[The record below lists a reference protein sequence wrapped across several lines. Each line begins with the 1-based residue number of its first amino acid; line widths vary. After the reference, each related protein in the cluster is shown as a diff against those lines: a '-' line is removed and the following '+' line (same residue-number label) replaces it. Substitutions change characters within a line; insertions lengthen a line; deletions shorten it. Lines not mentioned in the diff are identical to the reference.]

1 MLASFFSYSQYPAS
15 GVKQRLGWQTTGDGL
30 VYRGAIADTATINP
44 GGLNNAWML
53 LDTVNGNLYA
63 YREHW
68 WQLVSGGGGGGI
80 SMPFDSVT
88 FNINEG
94 DASEQELKYSAE
106 KGYLQYGGL
115 DSVQIPLLP
124 GIWYVRNDTS
134 VTIPKGTVVRAT
146 GTLGA
151 SGRIKVKHMIANG
164 SIPAMYVLG
173 IAMKDIAVGADGY
186 VMTQGKIRKVNT
198 TAYSNGAVLYADVDT
213 LGGLTQTEPGNGY
226 LKLPIAF
233 VVHSA
238 SNGTLAVRVN
248 PGSSLYDL
256 HDVDTTGRVN
266 GSVLRYDSALKYWKA
281 STTAGIVAGDTSV
294 FARDFQISGTS
305 GQVTYFNGSN
315 TVTGDANLTWS
326 AANRTLGINTT
337 TTSGANI
344 IIKNTQEPVR
354 NAAWLPNQTFGAD
367 TTNWTR
373 GTGWT
378 FNGTQAV
385 ATAATGALTYTTLP
399 DTIIS
404 GRAYEVTYTL
414 ASYSAGSVTVAVG
427 NATFALPAHNVTA
440 NVVLLTPTS
449 ATGGFRFTTSTF
461 TGNLDN
467 VAVVEVRN
475 PAPTLIAGQDDG
487 SATLYAET
495 VTPNSTSYAVGGG
508 GKWTTQV
515 QNFFLGSNA
524 GLYNTTGFSNSF
536 IGFNAG
542 SSNTTG
548 YSNFFMGSRA
558 GESNT
563 IGLQNTFLG
572 DQAGRF
578 STTGSNNVYIGRQ
591 SGFNATTASD
601 NIFMGFQTG
610 LNNNASSNIFI
621 GSQSGTNNT
630 TGTQNVYIGS
640 TSGIFN
646 TTSSFG
652 VNIGSNA
659 GRENTTGNSNVN
671 IGISAGRTNR
681 VGAQNIMVGENA
693 GNSNKGSLNIFFGQN
708 TGNNGTTAD
717 TLVGSSNVLIGENAA
732 RNIAT
737 SASGNLVLGNSV
749 NLPTGNGSN
758 QVVIKNLIFGTGASG
773 TGTTIQTTA
782 KAGINVNNP
791 QSTLD
796 VEGNMAIGATYSG
809 TTAAPTN
816 GLIVEGNTGIGTSS
830 PQRRL
835 HITGTV
841 RVDTLTRDVPTR
853 IVGADADGD
862 LAAVTLGTGLSIASG
877 TLKTSAILPAD
888 TSVFARDWQI
898 NGTGGYVPKFT
909 TSSTIANS
917 ALYNPS
923 GNKIMLGHTS
933 GNSLTNNLEIHSA
946 SNDAIAQ
953 PSLDIY
959 LGNNNFDDYTPYVQL
974 YRNRSTTLGGVTKVN
989 NGDWLGRL
997 TFQGADGTTYIRG
1010 AQIYAI
1016 TDGTINTNSMPTALR
1031 FATNPGDQIQPL
1043 NRMSITSTGRVG
1055 IGTTSPARTLHVEG
1069 EARISDLTTDT
1080 PTRIV
1085 GADADGDLGAITLGT
1100 GLSISSGTLNA
1111 SGITSVYIP
1120 INLFSPGDTVTN
1132 TTNAKNFF
1140 LVHSGLNGYCI
1151 DSYTVK
1157 AIAGT
1162 GTADIQLDKNG
1173 TGGNLQAISGT
1184 TVYTKDTNIALVTG
1198 DYIRG
1203 QVFDISGTLIGLG
1216 LTLEIK
1222 ATCN

>member
-1 MLASFFSYSQYPAS
+1 MGAITKWSFLLFSSVFFVATINAQYPAT
-15 GVKQRLGWQTTGDGL
+15 GNKQRLGWQTTGDGL

-68 WQLVSGGGGGGI
+68 WQLVSGGGGL
-80 SMPFDSVT
+80 SMPFNSVT
-88 FNINEG
+88 FNVNET
-94 DASEQELKYSAE
+94 DASEQELQYSAD

-164 SIPAMYVLG
+164 TIPAMYVLG
-173 IAMKDIAVGADGY
+173 IAMQDIAVGADGY

-198 TAYSNGAVLYADVDT
+198 TAYSEGAVLYADVDT

-256 HDVDTTGRVN
+256 HDVDTDGRVD

-281 STTAGIVAGDTSV
+281 STTAGIVAGDTAAMLTNYINIADTATMLSSYISNADTSV

-344 IIKNTQEPVR
+344 IIKNTQEPIR
-354 NAAWLPNQTFGAD
+354 DAAWLPQQTFGAD

-414 ASYSAGSVTVAVG
+414 ASYSAGFMVVGLG
-427 NATFALPAHNVTA
+427 NATLTLPRYNVTG
-440 NVVLLTPTS
+440 NTILLQPTS

-461 TGNLDN
+461 TGNIDN
-467 VAVVEVRN
+467 VSVVEVRN
-475 PAPTLIAGQDDG
+475 PAPVILAGQNDSD
-487 SATLYAET
+487 ATLYSPIRM
-495 VTPNSTSYAVGGG
+495 PNSVSMAIAGGG
-508 GKWTTQV
+508 RFTTGL
-515 QNFFLGSNA
+515 NNYFFGTNA
-524 GLYNTTGFSNSF
+524 GLLNTSGANNNFFGTS
-536 IGFNAG
+536 AG
-542 SSNTTG
+542 SSNVSG
-548 YSNFFMGSRA
+548 FSNNFFGNNAGSFNTS
-558 GESNT
+558 GFSNNFFGVT
-563 IGLQNTFLG
+563 SGFFNTV
-572 DQAGRF
+572 
-578 STTGSNNVYIGRQ
+578 GSNNNFFGNQ
-591 SGFNATTASD
+591 SGY
-601 NIFMGFQTG
+601 
-610 LNNNASSNIFI
+610 
-621 GSQSGTNNT
+621 NNT
-630 TGTQNVYIGS
+630 
-640 TSGIFN
+640 SGF
-646 TTSSFG
+646 
-652 VNIGSNA
+652 SN
-659 GRENTTGNSNVN
+659 NFF
-671 IGISAGRTNR
+671 
-681 VGAQNIMVGENA
+681 GENA
-693 GNSNKGSLNIFFGQN
+693 GFGNTTGLYNNAFGNNAGRSATTANYNNFFGYQTGRSVT
-708 TGNNGTTAD
+708 TGNRNNFMGDDTGYNTTLAD
-717 TLVGSSNVLIGENAA
+717 TLTGSSNTLIGAQSA
-732 RNIAT
+732 RNIAS

-782 KAGINVNNP
+782 KAGINVNSP

-862 LAAVTLGTGLSIASG
+862 LAALTLGTGLSIASG
-877 TLKTSAILPAD
+877 TLNGP
-888 TSVFARDWQI
+888 SVS
-898 NGTGGYVPKFT
+898 GTTNYLPKFT
-909 TSSTIANS
+909 GANTIGNSVAFESSGRIGIGTTSVDSKLTVVGTDSSGFIPRISARFSDASQSSLYIAHPTGTSSTAMLIGNGQLGLATSPGAASGYTERVRIAS
-917 ALYNPS
+917 
-923 GNKIMLGHTS
+923 
-933 GNSLTNNLEIHSA
+933 
-946 SNDAIAQ
+946 
-953 PSLDIY
+953 
-959 LGNNNFDDYTPYVQL
+959 
-974 YRNRSTTLGGVTKVN
+974 
-989 NGDWLGRL
+989 
-997 TFQGADGTTYIRG
+997 DGK
-1010 AQIYAI
+1010 
-1016 TDGTINTNSMPTALR
+1016 
-1031 FATNPGDQIQPL
+1031 
-1043 NRMSITSTGRVG
+1043 VG

-1162 GTADIQLDKNG
+1162 GTADIQVDKND

-1203 QVFDISGTLIGLG
+1203 QVFNISGTLIGLG